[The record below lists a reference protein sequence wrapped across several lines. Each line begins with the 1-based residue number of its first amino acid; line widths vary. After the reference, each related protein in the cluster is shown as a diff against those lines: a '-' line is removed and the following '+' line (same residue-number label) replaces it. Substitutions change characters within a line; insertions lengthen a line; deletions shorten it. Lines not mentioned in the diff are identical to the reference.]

1 LSRAS
6 IDPISDLRS
15 IIALYLL
22 LRSLK
27 PDLFFGYTIKP
38 VIWGILISKLAGVPN
53 RIALITGLGYAFIE
67 DRGLKR
73 FAIRL
78 IASGLYKFS
87 LSFSTTVL
95 FQNKDD
101 CDDFRRMRLLP
112 RFVSTE
118 IVSGSGVDLSRFRLK
133 PLPVGSISFLL
144 IARLLVDK
152 GIREYALA
160 ARQIR
165 LKHPNVD
172 FHLVGGLDPNPAGI
186 KESEVRS
193 WHDSGFIIWHGH
205 LDDVRPILSKTSVF
219 VLPSYR
225 EGIPRTVLEAMAT
238 GRPILTTNAPGC
250 RETVIHGKN
259 GLLFPPR
266 DFQSLSDAMEYMV
279 QLSYSDLRRMALA
292 SNRLARERFDV
303 NIVTRRML
311 CAMNL

>member
-1 LSRAS
+1 
-6 IDPISDLRS
+6 
-15 IIALYLL
+15 
-22 LRSLK
+22 
-27 PDLFFGYTIKP
+27 
-38 VIWGILISKLAGVPN
+38 
-53 RIALITGLGYAFIE
+53 
-67 DRGLKR
+67 
-73 FAIRL
+73 
-78 IASGLYKFS
+78 
-87 LSFSTTVL
+87 
-95 FQNKDD
+95 
-101 CDDFRRMRLLP
+101 
-112 RFVSTE
+112 
-118 IVSGSGVDLSRFRLK
+118 
-133 PLPVGSISFLL
+133 
-144 IARLLVDK
+144 
-152 GIREYALA
+152 
-160 ARQIR
+160 
-165 LKHPNVD
+165 
-172 FHLVGGLDPNPAGI
+172 VGGLDPNPAGI